1 MQFFYWMIFLIVIGL
16 AIFAIEN
23 SDAPK
28 VTIKFLHFVPIRLV
42 KFDTS
47 LVYTILGS
55 FGLGILVSF
64 LFWIPRAIRT
74 SFSMRKLDKEIQELE
89 VKHQQK
95 MKENR

>member
-1 MQFFYWMIFLIVIGL
+1 LIVIAL
-16 AIFAIEN
+16 AIFSIEN

-28 VTIKFLHFVPIRLV
+28 VIIKLFLVW
-42 KFDTS
+42 KFETS

-64 LFWIPRAIRT
+64 LFWLPRAVRA

-89 VKHQQK
+89 VKHQEK
-95 MKENR
+95 MRENR

>member
-1 MQFFYWMIFLIVIGL
+1 MQFFYWLIFLIVIAL
-16 AIFAIEN
+16 AVFSIEN

-28 VTIKFLHFVPIRLV
+28 VTIKLFLIW
-42 KFDTS
+42 KFETS

-55 FGLGILVSF
+55 VGLGILLSF
-64 LFWIPRAIRT
+64 LFWIPRAIRS

-95 MKENR
+95 MRENR

>member
-1 MQFFYWMIFLIVIGL
+1 MW
-16 AIFAIEN
+16 
-23 SDAPK
+23 
-28 VTIKFLHFVPIRLV
+28 KFE
-42 KFDTS
+42 TS

-64 LFWIPRAIRT
+64 LFWIPRAVRT

>member
-1 MQFFYWMIFLIVIGL
+1 MQFFYWIIFLIVIAL
-16 AIFAIEN
+16 AIFSIEN

-28 VTIKFLHFVPIRLV
+28 VTIKLFLMW
-42 KFDTS
+42 KFETS

-64 LFWIPRAIRT
+64 LFWIPRAVRT

-95 MKENR
+95 MRENR

>member
-1 MQFFYWMIFLIVIGL
+1 MQFFYWVILLIAIGL
-16 AIFAIEN
+16 AVFALEN
-23 SDAPK
+23 AGST
-28 VTIKFLHFVPIRLV
+28 VTIKFFFVW
-42 KFDTS
+42 KFETS

-74 SFSMRKLDKEIQELE
+74 SFSMRKLDKEIKELE
-89 VKHQQK
+89 DRHQQK

>member
-1 MQFFYWMIFLIVIGL
+1 MQFFYWMIFLIVIAL
-16 AIFAIEN
+16 AVFSIEN

-28 VTIKFLHFVPIRLV
+28 VTIKLFLLW
-42 KFDTS
+42 KFETS

-55 FGLGILVSF
+55 VGLGILLSF
-64 LFWIPRAIRT
+64 LFWIPRAIRS

-95 MKENR
+95 MRENR